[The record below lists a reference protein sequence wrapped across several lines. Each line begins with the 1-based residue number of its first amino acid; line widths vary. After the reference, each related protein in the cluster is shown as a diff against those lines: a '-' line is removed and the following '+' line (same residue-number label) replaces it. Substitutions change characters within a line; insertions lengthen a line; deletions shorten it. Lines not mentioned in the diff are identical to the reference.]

1 MAVIPTCPVEV
12 KRRTFP
18 ALMIIAHSVTKKW
31 PRAAVA
37 HDESGKS
44 FHLKLAKLVGSVSFK
59 KIHFHLFLEI
69 IQVDAFLISLIFYV
83 SAVKIVI
90 WQIIKPGFRVIDSQL

>member
-1 MAVIPTCPVEV
+1 M
-12 KRRTFP
+12 
-18 ALMIIAHSVTKKW
+18 MIIAHSVTKKW

-44 FHLKLAKLVGSVSFK
+44 FHLKLAKLVGRVSFK
-59 KIHFHLFLEI
+59 KMHFHLFLEI

-83 SAVKIVI
+83 SENFHSTVKIVI
-90 WQIIKPGFRVIDSQL
+90 WQIIKPGFCVIDSQL